1 MKIEIQFK
9 LCIFG
14 AKIQITLKTQTFC
27 IHSDEV
33 GMWSTSRGPSPND
46 DDSQR
51 GRETQFLA
59 AASEA
64 AAAFGLE

>member
-1 MKIEIQFK
+1 MKIEIWIK

-46 DDSQR
+46 DSQR